1 METEKMSHKDIGGLL
16 AIGGLI
22 FVAVA
27 LETSLNVAFPTLA
40 KDFSTNVS
48 TVSWLTTAYLLTLS
62 IVVPLSSYLNKAFST
77 KRLFIFS
84 NIFFL
89 IATLLAGWASSFPL
103 LIVLRVLQAIGAGI
117 ALPLIFNYVAEI
129 TPFKLLGLMMGIANL
144 IISIAPALGP
154 TYGGVVLSN
163 ISWQAIFRIACIVP
177 IITLFLGAKCLK
189 SEKAPISK
197 PKFHFGSWLI
207 LSIFLITLVLGL
219 EELVKAPVVAILLI
233 IISVAFLIIFIKH
246 SQKLAT
252 PLLDLTLFKNQHF
265 LKNSI
270 GFFVIQLTMLALNVL
285 LPTYVQQSLHYSA
298 QISGLVILPGALL
311 SAFLAPLSGRLLDK
325 QGPKLTIS
333 VGSILNFISLGL
345 MAIALF
351 FNVFNIVLLLIF
363 YVLYMIGIGLSF
375 SNVRTL
381 STMKLDKDK
390 QADANAL
397 LTTGQQL
404 MGAIGTVFVSA
415 ILAIITSINVSS
427 LVIVVIFAIML
438 LAIAIP
444 IITQFKKA

>member
-1 METEKMSHKDIGGLL
+1 METEKMSRKDIGGVL

-40 KDFSTNVS
+40 KDFSTTVS

-77 KRLFIFS
+77 KRLFVFS

-89 IATLLAGWASSFPL
+89 ITTLLAGWASSFPL
-103 LIVLRVLQAIGAGI
+103 LIVLRVLQAVGAGI

-189 SEKAPISK
+189 SEKSPIVK
-197 PKFHFGSWLI
+197 PEFHFGSWLI
-207 LSIFLITLVLGL
+207 VSIFLITLVLGL

-233 IISVAFLIIFIKH
+233 IISVVFLIIFIKH
-246 SQKLAT
+246 SKKLAT

-270 GFFVIQLTMLALNVL
+270 GFFIIQLTMLALNVL

-311 SAFLAPLSGRLLDK
+311 SSFLAPLSGRLLDK

-333 VGSILNFISLGL
+333 VGSILNFISVGL
-345 MAIALF
+345 MAVALF
-351 FNVFNIVLLLIF
+351 FNVFNIVLLMIF
-363 YVLYMIGIGLSF
+363 YILYMIGIGLSF
-375 SNVRTL
+375 SNIRTL
-381 STMKLDKDK
+381 STMKLDKNK

-415 ILAIITSINVSS
+415 ILAIITSINISS
-427 LVIVVIFAIML
+427 LVIVVVFVIML

>member
-1 METEKMSHKDIGGLL
+1 METEKMSRTDIGGLF

-40 KDFSTNVS
+40 KDFSTTVS

-77 KRLFIFS
+77 KKLFIFS
-84 NIFFL
+84 NVFFL
-89 IATLLAGWASSFPL
+89 AATLLAGWATSFPM
-103 LIVLRVLQAIGAGI
+103 LIALRVLQAIGAGI
-117 ALPLIFNYVAEI
+117 ALPLIFNYVAAI

-163 ISWQAIFRIACIVP
+163 VSWQAIFRIACIVP
-177 IITLFLGAKCLK
+177 IITLVLGTKCLK
-189 SEKAPISK
+189 SEKSPTNK
-197 PKFHFGSWLI
+197 PEFHFGSWLL

-219 EELVKAPVVAILLI
+219 EELVKTPTVAIVLI
-233 IISVAFLIIFIKH
+233 IVSMIFLIIFVKH
-246 SQKLAT
+246 SKKLTT
-252 PLLDLTLFKNQHF
+252 PLLDLTLFKNKHF
-265 LKNSI
+265 LKNSC
-270 GFFVIQLTMLALNVL
+270 GFFITQLTMLALNVL

-325 QGPKLTIS
+325 QGPKSTIS
-333 VGSILNFISLGL
+333 IGSVLNFISLGL
-345 MAIALF
+345 MAVALF
-351 FNVFNIVLLLIF
+351 FNVFNITLLMVLYI
-363 YVLYMIGIGLSF
+363 LYMIGIGLSF

-415 ILAIITSINVSS
+415 ILAIITSINLSS
-427 LVIVVIFAIML
+427 LVIVLIFAMML
-438 LAIAIP
+438 FIISIP
-444 IITQFKKA
+444 IVMQFKKE

>member
-1 METEKMSHKDIGGLL
+1 METKKMSRKDIGGLF

-40 KDFSTNVS
+40 KDFSTTVS

-62 IVVPLSSYLNKAFST
+62 IVVPLSSYLNKVFST
-77 KRLFIFS
+77 KKLFIFA

-89 IATLLAGWASSFPL
+89 TATVLAGWSANFPM

-117 ALPLIFNYVAEI
+117 VLPLIFNYVAEI
-129 TPFKLLGLMMGIANL
+129 TPFKLLGLLMGIANL
-144 IISIAPALGP
+144 IIGIAPALGP

-163 ISWQAIFRIACIVP
+163 ISWQAIFRIAGIIP
-177 IITLFLGAKCLK
+177 IITLILGAKCLK
-189 SEKAPISK
+189 SEKAPNKK

-219 EELVKAPVVAILLI
+219 EELVKEPLVAIMLLI
-233 IISVAFLIIFIKH
+233 VSTIFLVVFIKH
-246 SQKLAT
+246 SHNLTA
-252 PLLDLTLFKNQHF
+252 PLLDLTLLKNQHF
-265 LKNSI
+265 LKNGI
-270 GFFVIQLTMLALNVL
+270 GFFIIQLTMLALNVL
-285 LPTYVQQSLHYSA
+285 LPTYVQQSLHFSA
-298 QISGLVILPGALL
+298 QVSGLVILPGALL
-311 SAFLAPLSGRLLDK
+311 SAVLAPLSGHLLDK

-333 VGSILNFISLGL
+333 VGSILNVISLAL
-345 MAIALF
+345 MAVALF
-351 FNVFNIVLLLIF
+351 FNTFNIVLLMIF
-363 YVLYMIGIGLSF
+363 YILYMIGVGLSF

-381 STMKLDKDK
+381 STMKLDQDK
-390 QADANAL
+390 QADANSL

-415 ILAIITSINVSS
+415 ILAVIASINISS
-427 LVIVVIFAIML
+427 LVIVVIFVIML
-438 LAIAIP
+438 FVTSIP
-444 IITQFKKA
+444 IIAQFKK